1 MKKLLVIA
9 CMVVLI
15 FGSTS
20 LVFAKGDQ
28 EETPTT
34 MEGPVEVTITFWD
47 WQVYPTYQE
56 YSDKMVEAY
65 NASQDKVKL
74 TVEREAIGF
83 LDYKPKFQAAASA
96 GELPDMYQVWL
107 GVDIYEFTD
116 AGLLYD
122 FTEDIKNDP
131 EWNDWYSDLWD
142 NGENQDAKGRVRGIP
157 ADQFVLGVAYFNDML
172 EAINGGVRPETVDE
186 AIALIPAVEKEG
198 KFLYAT
204 GFLSTWTLYYAWV
217 TQIKAYDI
225 PGEKSLLKRV
235 EAGEVSW
242 NNEVFLKCLT
252 SLKKLYDAGSF
263 RRDVLALDFAVE
275 GYDDFHNQKSLM
287 EWSNGSWR
295 ISGLREVFGDTSNIG
310 LMPYPLPDTN
320 GSPRYC
326 NSVGL
331 IIGTH
336 PDNPKLEYVK
346 DYLKFYMSPQGVEV
360 ALSIGVMP
368 ASKVPKS
375 LSIDDPMMKVSLEE
389 LSKYGGVNA
398 NIYNIDVANAIGDAF
413 VSVLN
418 DEITPEEALES
429 FDQYT
434 MK

>member
-1 MKKLLVIA
+1 MKKLLVFA
-9 CMVVLI
+9 CI
-15 FGSTS
+15 FMFFIGGIS
-20 LVFAKGDQ
+20 LTLAERKKGA
-28 EETPTT
+28 EEVT
-34 MEGPVEVTITFWD
+34 EGGPVEVTLTFWD

-96 GELPDMYQVWL
+96 DELPDMYQVWL

-122 FTEDIKNDP
+122 FTNDIKNDP

-142 NGENQDAKGRVRGIP
+142 NGENQDADGRVRGIP
-157 ADQFVLGVAYFNDML
+157 ADQFVLGVAYFKDML
-172 EAINGGVRPETVDE
+172 EDINNDVRPVTVDD
-186 AIALIPAVEKEG
+186 AIKLIPGVKG
-198 KFLYAT
+198 KGKYLYAT

-217 TQIKAYDI
+217 TQTKAYDI
-225 PGEKSLLKRV
+225 PGEKSLLKQV
-235 EAGEVSW
+235 EAGEISW
-242 NNEVFLKCLT
+242 NNEVFLKCLK
-252 SLKKLYDAGSF
+252 SLKKLYDAGAF
-263 RRDVLALDFAVE
+263 REDVLALDFAVE

-295 ISGLREVFGDTSNIG
+295 ISGLREVFGDTKNIG
-310 LMPYPLPDTN
+310 LMPYPLPDKN
-320 GSPRYC
+320 GSQRYC

-336 PDNPKLEYVK
+336 PDNPKLKYIK
-346 DYLKFYMSPQGVEV
+346 DYLKFYMSPKGVEV

-368 ASKVPKS
+368 ASKVPKD
-375 LSIDDPMMKVSLEE
+375 LTIDDPMMKLSLEE
-389 LSKYGGVNA
+389 LLKHGGVNA
-398 NIYNIDVANAIGDAF
+398 NIYNIEVANAVGDAF

-418 DEITPEEALES
+418 DEMTPEEALES